1 MQAREPPSTCVQPRR
16 VLPDGD
22 GVVAMQPG
30 ETGFSLADLQT
41 LFSLMAASSI
51 ALIPSRAPLLPA
63 LWGQTGGV
71 WPPAALVPPPP
82 RDKEMHTHARLA
94 GSSGHYHPSSSAIRP
109 SSIHSSPPPQHFSG
123 VCPPQLS
130 VFINQS
136 SSHSLVHP
144 SICLPLPLH
153 RSLHSIHLHA
163 SLGNPGVIALHSCL
177 LP

>member
-30 ETGFSLADLQT
+30 ETGFSLADPQT

-82 RDKEMHTHARLA
+82 EIRRCTLTPAWLVPQAIITHPARLFVPHPSTHHPLHSIFLVSA
-94 GSSGHYHPSSSAIRP
+94 LHSYPSSSI
-109 SSIHSSPPPQHFSG
+109 SPPATRSCIHPSAS
-123 VCPPQLS
+123 P
-130 VFINQS
+130 
-136 SSHSLVHP
+136 SHSIDL
-144 SICLPLPLH
+144 ST
-153 RSLHSIHLHA
+153 RSTFMHH
-163 SLGNPGVIALHSCL
+163 
-177 LP
+177 